1 MANEQTSPVHSINS
15 ILIFTG
21 LLDLLAIGWIAPQF
35 LSEVYA
41 DNLGFVWPN
50 LESVSHYAVVAV
62 GAPLLIAF
70 LTEWENV
77 FYRRRISILPCA
89 RLLVANTI
97 FVWIVLIMLANSF
110 GRSGCVL

>member
-1 MANEQTSPVHSINS
+1 MADEQTSPVHSINS

-41 DNLGFVWPN
+41 DNLVVWPN
-50 LESVSHYAVVAV
+50 LESVSHYAVVA
-62 GAPLLIAF
+62 PLLIAF
-70 LTEWENV
+70 LTEWENL
-77 FYRRRISILPCA
+77 FYRKRISILPCA